1 MKSANVKK
9 INFAILILFP
19 VIMLIFLVICN
30 LYSINLNNNITKEL
44 NSFTN
49 SLSSN
54 IESKYLEMIS
64 LYFGEQLKNYEKA
77 EEITNL
83 AKEQIRLGINP
94 NFSTL
99 KFSINRLIGNSLLR
113 VTYVA
118 LFLLI
123 LMFALILFLNY
134 TNNSLNT
141 NPVSISNDAP
151 IDNDINKNEII
162 EENNKKRERENKNL
176 VVTNSS
182 ILKKQ
187 EEKKLEEIE
196 SMYRDLV
203 IAIKN
208 SNDEKALEILENIF
222 SIDEKNYLALNGAG
236 ILYTRMYSKN
246 NKSLYFRKADKYYE
260 SAISIYD
267 NKDILNNKAV
277 LYSTRYGID
286 KSDYDYNTAL
296 TIFDNM
302 IYSSNNS
309 DFILLN
315 NRATIYLS
323 KYNIT
328 GNNELFENALKDY
341 EEIIKLDNRNIY
353 ALNNRS
359 SLYFN
364 KYKKTNDNEYFEKS
378 IQDCSSAFK
387 IDANEAL
394 KNDEG
399 PIYIYINI
407 NINRIFLSNHKWHFH
422 RL

>member
-54 IESKYLEMIS
+54 IEGKYLEMIS

-134 TNNSLNT
+134 TNNSLNA
-141 NPVSISNDAP
+141 NPLSISNDAP
-151 IDNDINKNEII
+151 IDNDINKNETI

-176 VVTNSS
+176 VATNSS

-315 NRATIYLS
+315 NRATIYLA

-341 EEIIKLDNRNIY
+341 EEIIKLDNRNVY

-399 PIYIYINI
+399 PIYIY
-407 NINRIFLSNHKWHFH
+407 KY
-422 RL
+422 

>member
-54 IESKYLEMIS
+54 IEGKYLEMIS

-141 NPVSISNDAP
+141 NPASISNNAP

-176 VVTNSS
+176 VATNSS

-315 NRATIYLS
+315 NRATIYLA

-399 PIYIYINI
+399 PIYIY
-407 NINRIFLSNHKWHFH
+407 KY
-422 RL
+422 

>member
-54 IESKYLEMIS
+54 IEGKYLEMIS
-64 LYFGEQLKNYEKA
+64 LYFGEQLKNNEKA

-141 NPVSISNDAP
+141 NPASISNDAP

-315 NRATIYLS
+315 NRATIYLA

-399 PIYIYINI
+399 PIYIY
-407 NINRIFLSNHKWHFH
+407 KY
-422 RL
+422 

>member
-54 IESKYLEMIS
+54 IEGKYLEMIS

-141 NPVSISNDAP
+141 NPTSISNDAP

-176 VVTNSS
+176 VVANSS

-315 NRATIYLS
+315 NRATIYLA

-341 EEIIKLDNRNIY
+341 EEIIKLDNRNVY

-399 PIYIYINI
+399 PIYIY
-407 NINRIFLSNHKWHFH
+407 KY
-422 RL
+422 

>member
-54 IESKYLEMIS
+54 IEGKYLEMIS

-99 KFSINRLIGNSLLR
+99 KFSINRLIGNTLLR

-141 NPVSISNDAP
+141 NPASISNDAP

-315 NRATIYLS
+315 NRATIYLA

-399 PIYIYINI
+399 PIYIY
-407 NINRIFLSNHKWHFH
+407 KY
-422 RL
+422 

>member
-9 INFAILILFP
+9 INFTILILFP

-54 IESKYLEMIS
+54 IEGKYLEMIS

-176 VVTNSS
+176 VVANSS

-246 NKSLYFRKADKYYE
+246 NKILYFRKADKYYE

-315 NRATIYLS
+315 NRATIYLA

-399 PIYIYINI
+399 PIYIY
-407 NINRIFLSNHKWHFH
+407 KY
-422 RL
+422 

>member
-54 IESKYLEMIS
+54 IEGKYLEMIS

-123 LMFALILFLNY
+123 LIFALILFLNY

-141 NPVSISNDAP
+141 NPVSILNDAP
-151 IDNDINKNEII
+151 IGSDINKNEII

-315 NRATIYLS
+315 NRATIYLA

-399 PIYIYINI
+399 PIYIY
-407 NINRIFLSNHKWHFH
+407 KY
-422 RL
+422 

>member
-54 IESKYLEMIS
+54 IEGKYLEMIS

-141 NPVSISNDAP
+141 NPVSILNDAP
-151 IDNDINKNEII
+151 IGSDINKNEII

-176 VVTNSS
+176 VVANSS

-315 NRATIYLS
+315 NRATIYLA

-341 EEIIKLDNRNIY
+341 EEIIKLDNRNVY

-399 PIYIYINI
+399 PIYIY
-407 NINRIFLSNHKWHFH
+407 KY
-422 RL
+422 

>member
-54 IESKYLEMIS
+54 IEGKYLEMIS

-162 EENNKKRERENKNL
+162 ESNNKKRERENKNL

-187 EEKKLEEIE
+187 EEKKLGEIE

-315 NRATIYLS
+315 NRATIYLA

-341 EEIIKLDNRNIY
+341 EEIIKLDNRNVY

-399 PIYIYINI
+399 PIYIY
-407 NINRIFLSNHKWHFH
+407 KY
-422 RL
+422 

>member
-54 IESKYLEMIS
+54 IEGKYLEMIS

-236 ILYTRMYSKN
+236 ILYTKMYSKN

-315 NRATIYLS
+315 NRATIYLA

-341 EEIIKLDNRNIY
+341 EEIIKLDNRNVY

-399 PIYIYINI
+399 PIYIY
-407 NINRIFLSNHKWHFH
+407 KY
-422 RL
+422 

>member
-54 IESKYLEMIS
+54 IEGKYLEMIS

-176 VVTNSS
+176 VATNSS

-196 SMYRDLV
+196 SMYRDSV

-236 ILYTRMYSKN
+236 ILYTKMYSKN

-315 NRATIYLS
+315 NRATIYLA

-399 PIYIYINI
+399 PIYIY
-407 NINRIFLSNHKWHFH
+407 KY
-422 RL
+422 

>member
-1 MKSANVKK
+1 
-9 INFAILILFP
+9 
-19 VIMLIFLVICN
+19 MLIFLVICN

-54 IESKYLEMIS
+54 IEGKYLEMIS

-141 NPVSISNDAP
+141 NPASISNDAP

-176 VVTNSS
+176 VATNSS

-315 NRATIYLS
+315 NRATIYLA

-341 EEIIKLDNRNIY
+341 EEIIKLDNRNVY

-399 PIYIYINI
+399 PIYIY
-407 NINRIFLSNHKWHFH
+407 KY
-422 RL
+422 

>member
-54 IESKYLEMIS
+54 IEGKYLEMIS

-141 NPVSISNDAP
+141 NPASISNDSP

-162 EENNKKRERENKNL
+162 EENNKNKERENKNL

-315 NRATIYLS
+315 NRATIYLA

-399 PIYIYINI
+399 PIYIY
-407 NINRIFLSNHKWHFH
+407 KY
-422 RL
+422 

>member
-54 IESKYLEMIS
+54 IEGKYLEMIS

-296 TIFDNM
+296 TIFENM

-315 NRATIYLS
+315 NRATIYLA

-399 PIYIYINI
+399 PIYIY
-407 NINRIFLSNHKWHFH
+407 KY
-422 RL
+422 

>member
-54 IESKYLEMIS
+54 IEGKYLEMIS

-141 NPVSISNDAP
+141 NPASISNEAP

-162 EENNKKRERENKNL
+162 EANNKKRERENKNL

-315 NRATIYLS
+315 NRATIYLA

-341 EEIIKLDNRNIY
+341 EEIIKLDNRNVY

-399 PIYIYINI
+399 PIYIY
-407 NINRIFLSNHKWHFH
+407 KY
-422 RL
+422 

>member
-54 IESKYLEMIS
+54 IEGKYLEMIS

-141 NPVSISNDAP
+141 NLVSISNDSP

-162 EENNKKRERENKNL
+162 EENNKNKERENKNL

-315 NRATIYLS
+315 NRATIYLA

-341 EEIIKLDNRNIY
+341 EEIIKLDNRNVY

-399 PIYIYINI
+399 PIYIY
-407 NINRIFLSNHKWHFH
+407 KY
-422 RL
+422 

>member
-9 INFAILILFP
+9 INFTILILFP

-54 IESKYLEMIS
+54 IEGKYLEMIS

-176 VVTNSS
+176 VVANSS

-315 NRATIYLS
+315 NRATIYLA

-399 PIYIYINI
+399 PIYIY
-407 NINRIFLSNHKWHFH
+407 KY
-422 RL
+422 

>member
-54 IESKYLEMIS
+54 IEGKYLEMIS

-176 VVTNSS
+176 VATNSS

-246 NKSLYFRKADKYYE
+246 NKSLYFIKADKYYE

-315 NRATIYLS
+315 NRATIYLA

-341 EEIIKLDNRNIY
+341 EEIIKLDNRNVY

-399 PIYIYINI
+399 PIYIY
-407 NINRIFLSNHKWHFH
+407 KY
-422 RL
+422 

>member
-54 IESKYLEMIS
+54 IEGKYLEMIS

-162 EENNKKRERENKNL
+162 EANNKKRERENKNL

-260 SAISIYD
+260 SAISIYE

-315 NRATIYLS
+315 NRATIYLA

-399 PIYIYINI
+399 PIYIY
-407 NINRIFLSNHKWHFH
+407 KY
-422 RL
+422 

>member
-54 IESKYLEMIS
+54 IEGKYFEMIS

-141 NPVSISNDAP
+141 NPASISNDAP

-176 VVTNSS
+176 VATNSS

-315 NRATIYLS
+315 NRATIYLA

-399 PIYIYINI
+399 PIYIY
-407 NINRIFLSNHKWHFH
+407 KY
-422 RL
+422 

>member
-54 IESKYLEMIS
+54 IEGKYLEMIS

-176 VVTNSS
+176 VATNSS

-208 SNDEKALEILENIF
+208 YNDEKALEILENIF

-315 NRATIYLS
+315 NRATIYLA

-399 PIYIYINI
+399 PIYIY
-407 NINRIFLSNHKWHFH
+407 KY
-422 RL
+422 

>member
-141 NPVSISNDAP
+141 NPASISNDAP

-315 NRATIYLS
+315 NRATIYLA

-341 EEIIKLDNRNIY
+341 EEIIKLDNRNVY

-399 PIYIYINI
+399 PIYIY
-407 NINRIFLSNHKWHFH
+407 KY
-422 RL
+422 

>member
-54 IESKYLEMIS
+54 IEGKYLEMIS

-176 VVTNSS
+176 VATNSS

-236 ILYTRMYSKN
+236 ILYTKMYSKN

-286 KSDYDYNTAL
+286 KSDYNYNTAL

-315 NRATIYLS
+315 NRATIYLA

-399 PIYIYINI
+399 PIYIY
-407 NINRIFLSNHKWHFH
+407 KY
-422 RL
+422 

>member
-54 IESKYLEMIS
+54 IEGKYLEMIS

-141 NPVSISNDAP
+141 NPVYISNDAP

-315 NRATIYLS
+315 NRATIYLA

-341 EEIIKLDNRNIY
+341 EEIIKLDNRNVY

-399 PIYIYINI
+399 PIYIY
-407 NINRIFLSNHKWHFH
+407 KY
-422 RL
+422 

>member
-54 IESKYLEMIS
+54 IEGKYLEMIS

-123 LMFALILFLNY
+123 LIFALILFLNY

-141 NPVSISNDAP
+141 NPVSILNDAP
-151 IDNDINKNEII
+151 IGSDINKNEII

-176 VVTNSS
+176 VATNSS

-315 NRATIYLS
+315 NRATIYLA

-341 EEIIKLDNRNIY
+341 EEIIKLDNRNVY

-399 PIYIYINI
+399 PIYIY
-407 NINRIFLSNHKWHFH
+407 KY
-422 RL
+422 

>member
-54 IESKYLEMIS
+54 IEGKYLEMIS

-83 AKEQIRLGINP
+83 AKEQIRLGINQ

-176 VVTNSS
+176 VATNSS

-315 NRATIYLS
+315 NRATIYLA

-341 EEIIKLDNRNIY
+341 EEIIKLDNRNVY

-399 PIYIYINI
+399 PIYIY
-407 NINRIFLSNHKWHFH
+407 KY
-422 RL
+422 

>member
-54 IESKYLEMIS
+54 IEGKYLEMIS

-162 EENNKKRERENKNL
+162 ESNNKKRERENKNL

-315 NRATIYLS
+315 NRATIYLA

-341 EEIIKLDNRNIY
+341 EEIIKLDNRNVY

-378 IQDCSSAFK
+378 IQDCSLAFK

-399 PIYIYINI
+399 PIYIY
-407 NINRIFLSNHKWHFH
+407 KY
-422 RL
+422 

>member
-54 IESKYLEMIS
+54 IEGKYLEMIS

-99 KFSINRLIGNSLLR
+99 KFSINRLIGNSLLK

-141 NPVSISNDAP
+141 NPVSISNDDP

-315 NRATIYLS
+315 NRATIYLA

-341 EEIIKLDNRNIY
+341 EEIIKLDNRNVY

-399 PIYIYINI
+399 PIYIY
-407 NINRIFLSNHKWHFH
+407 KY
-422 RL
+422 

>member
-54 IESKYLEMIS
+54 IEGKYLEMIS

-246 NKSLYFRKADKYYE
+246 NKSLYFKKADKYYE

-315 NRATIYLS
+315 NRATIYLA

-341 EEIIKLDNRNIY
+341 EEIIKLDNRNVY

-399 PIYIYINI
+399 PIYIY
-407 NINRIFLSNHKWHFH
+407 KY
-422 RL
+422 

>member
-1 MKSANVKK
+1 MKSANIKK

-54 IESKYLEMIS
+54 IEGKYLEMIS

-315 NRATIYLS
+315 NRATIYLA

-341 EEIIKLDNRNIY
+341 EEIIKLDNRNVY

-399 PIYIYINI
+399 PIYIY
-407 NINRIFLSNHKWHFH
+407 KY
-422 RL
+422 

>member
-54 IESKYLEMIS
+54 IGGKYLEMIS

-176 VVTNSS
+176 VVANSS

-315 NRATIYLS
+315 NRATIYLA

-399 PIYIYINI
+399 PIYIY
-407 NINRIFLSNHKWHFH
+407 KY
-422 RL
+422 